1 MPNIDL
7 KNREI
12 LRQLQADGR
21 RSNRALADDIEMSAS
36 STLERVRDLE
46 RDGVIRGYH
55 AEVDPVA
62 IGRAIEAM
70 ISVRVVP
77 KTRELVSNVVESIYA
92 LPETVSVSL
101 MSGEYDLIVHVSVAD
116 TASLRSIV
124 VDRIA
129 AIPGVVDERTS
140 IMFEHR
146 RKRVLE
152 PLPSN

>member
-1 MPNIDL
+1 MPNIDP
-7 KNREI
+7 KNRRI
-12 LRQLQADGR
+12 LRELQSDGR
-21 RSNRALADDIEMSAS
+21 RSNRALALDIDMSPS

-46 RDGVIRGYH
+46 RAGIITGYH
-55 AEVDPVA
+55 AEVDPA
-62 IGRAIEAM
+62 SLGRVVEAM

-77 KTRELVSNVVESIYA
+77 KTRELVANVVESVWA

-101 MSGEYDLIVHVSVAD
+101 MSGEYDLLVHVSVPD
-116 TASLRSIV
+116 TASLRAVV

-129 AIPGVVDERTS
+129 EIRGVVDERTS

-152 PLPSN
+152 PLDAS